1 MGKPERIFH
10 TWDQWECYPSGFYE
24 ERPPKGMTTEECEL
38 AYRDFLSDLPRF
50 ADALEGV
57 INDWVKSCEH
67 YLTNDSMNRIA
78 WLGQASMCYA
88 NKIPARYRGGYNL
101 LSDEQKKQA
110 DNLALE
116 YLNVWMYKNGYDEL
130 SPDDVK
136 SRTQANLY

>member
-1 MGKPERIFH
+1 MGKIERIFH
-10 TWDQWECYPSGFYE
+10 TWDQWECYPAGFYE
-24 ERPPKGMTTEECEL
+24 EKPPKGMTTDECEI
-38 AYRDFLSDLPRF
+38 AYRDFLSDLPKF

-57 INDWVKSCEH
+57 LSDWTNSCEH

-78 WLGQASMCYA
+78 WLGQAAMCYTT
-88 NKIPARYRGGYNL
+88 KVPARYRGGYNL
-101 LSDEQKKQA
+101 LSDEQKQQA

-130 SPDDVK
+130 SPEDVK